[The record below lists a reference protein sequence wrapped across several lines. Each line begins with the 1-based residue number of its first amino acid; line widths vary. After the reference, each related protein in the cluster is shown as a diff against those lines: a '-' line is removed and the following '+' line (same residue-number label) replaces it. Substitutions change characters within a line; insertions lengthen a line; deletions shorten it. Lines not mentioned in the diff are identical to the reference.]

1 MGIYVTYKLAVN
13 CLWKATEMSIYEE
26 NRCKNKRVRD
36 TKVNGLHGTAKE
48 KMPRLDSGKLHG
60 FEAPKST

>member
-1 MGIYVTYKLAVN
+1 
-13 CLWKATEMSIYEE
+13 MSIYEE